1 MIDDLH
7 SLGDLFSDPNGP
19 AYQKTETRTGPPLEY
34 VAEKLRSCLCD
45 LHRLHGHADSLRREG
60 PSQSPPAMTSLDEV
74 HGAAGLAF
82 YHAAVAYLALHNM
95 LALANPPSFIERL
108 LAMSREE
115 FHDWLDGIQ
124 RGGSVT

>member
-1 MIDDLH
+1 M
-7 SLGDLFSDPNGP
+7 
-19 AYQKTETRTGPPLEY
+19 
-34 VAEKLRSCLCD
+34 CD
-45 LHRLHGHADSLRREG
+45 LHGLHGHADALARQG
-60 PSQSPPAMTSLDEV
+60 AGQTQPATTSLEEV
-74 HGAAGLAF
+74 HGTAGLAF

-115 FHDWLDGIQ
+115 FHDWLEGVQ

>member
-7 SLGDLFSDPNGP
+7 SLGDLFSEPNGP

-45 LHRLHGHADSLRREG
+45 LHGLHGHVEI
-60 PSQSPPAMTSLDEV
+60 DEV
-74 HGAAGLAF
+74 RNDVAPAF
-82 YHAAVAYLALHNM
+82 YHAAVAFLALHNM
-95 LALANPPSFIERL
+95 LALADPPSFIERL

-115 FHDWLDGIQ
+115 FDDWLDGIQ

>member
-1 MIDDLH
+1 MNDDLH

-45 LHRLHGHADSLRREG
+45 LHGLHGGRGR
-60 PSQSPPAMTSLDEV
+60 QSPQLDEV
-74 HGAAGLAF
+74 RDAAAPAF

-95 LALANPPSFIERL
+95 LALANPPSFIDRL

-115 FHDWLDGIQ
+115 FNDWLDGIQ
-124 RGGSVT
+124 SEGSVT

>member
-1 MIDDLH
+1 MTGDLH

-45 LHRLHGHADSLRREG
+45 LHGLHGHADALR
-60 PSQSPPAMTSLDEV
+60 PQSPQLDEV
-74 HGAAGLAF
+74 RDAAGPAF

-115 FHDWLDGIQ
+115 FDDWLDGIQ
-124 RGGSVT
+124 LGGSVT

>member
-45 LHRLHGHADSLRREG
+45 LHGLHGHIE
-60 PSQSPPAMTSLDEV
+60 LDEV
-74 HGAAGLAF
+74 RDDWAAPGPMDGELS
-82 YHAAVAYLALHNM
+82 YGH
-95 LALANPPSFIERL
+95 RL
-108 LAMSREE
+108 LER
-115 FHDWLDGIQ
+115 DGALVPQ
-124 RGGSVT
+124 G

>member
-1 MIDDLH
+1 MIDDLE

-45 LHRLHGHADSLRREG
+45 LHGLHGHADALR
-60 PSQSPPAMTSLDEV
+60 PQSPQLDEV
-74 HGAAGLAF
+74 RGAAGPAF

-115 FHDWLDGIQ
+115 FDDWLDGIQ
-124 RGGSVT
+124 LGGSVT